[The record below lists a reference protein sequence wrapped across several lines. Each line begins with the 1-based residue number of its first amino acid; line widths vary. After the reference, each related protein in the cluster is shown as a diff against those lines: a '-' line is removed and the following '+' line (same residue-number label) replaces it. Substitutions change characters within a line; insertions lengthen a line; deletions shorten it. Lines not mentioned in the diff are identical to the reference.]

1 MKRIPI
7 LMYHSISNNNN
18 NFSVK
23 VDNFYKQMKTM
34 INFGYKSVNLNE
46 IHNNRNEKKF
56 VITFDDGYEDVYINA
71 LPILNELKLKATC
84 FIVSNQIGKKN
95 AWDNDK
101 KEFPEM
107 NLMNEK
113 QILSWHKNGLEIG
126 SHSLDHSNL
135 IKLSLEE
142 KMKQIIEPK
151 KYFKDKFNININSF
165 SYPFGGYDEA
175 CFKLIKENYDFAVT
189 TRRSRYDISKFETH
203 KIPRVPINFNTSIY
217 KFLIKILTMYEDLKH
232 KN

>member
-113 QILSWHKNGLEIG
+113 QILSWQKNGLEIG

-232 KN
+232 KS